1 MFEEDVG
8 LHEAIQACSDLI
20 VEIKDE
26 MDSKGKQQQ
35 QPVRTASSWKSMFV
49 LSVGSAL
56 AVCSGTVATWGNMGY
71 HISAINWYPT

>member
-1 MFEEDVG
+1 MFQENVG
-8 LHEAIQACSDLI
+8 MDEAIQACSDLI

-26 MDSKGKQQQ
+26 MDRKGKQQQ
-35 QPVRTASSWKSMFV
+35 QPVRIASGWKSMFV